1 MFLAGT
7 YLIAAFLGGYFA
19 RMLKLPPLLGFLVA
33 GFVLKAMD
41 VPGHPLVDSLA
52 NLGVTLMLFV
62 VGLELDIRQLLRR
75 EVWHVCC
82 RVVRGAAV
90 ALVDHIVSVVT
101 GAQAVC
107 FNLETHG
114 TRRNVGI
121 ADDGAGD
128 RSGLPFV

>member
-75 EVWHVCC
+75 EVWLTTMAQTAVL
-82 RVVRGAAV
+82 VV
-90 ALVDHIVSVVT
+90 L
-101 GAQAVC
+101 
-107 FNLETHG
+107 
-114 TRRNVGI
+114 GI
-121 ADDGAGD
+121 ALFNGLMLLGLGLLRVGQLVGD
-128 RSGLPFV
+128 